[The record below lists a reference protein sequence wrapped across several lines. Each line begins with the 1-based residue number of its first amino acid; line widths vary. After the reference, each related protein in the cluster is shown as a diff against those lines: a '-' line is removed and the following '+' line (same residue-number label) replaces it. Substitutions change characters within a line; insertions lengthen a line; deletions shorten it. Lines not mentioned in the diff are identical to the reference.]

1 MVTCECYVQDIIY
14 DDPREGSSTIYYTCD
29 NCRNRV
35 KHKKNGIP
43 GPNLGP
49 KGTTLVK
56 PTEP

>member
-35 KHKKNGIP
+35 KHNKTSKSKKNGAP
-43 GPNLGP
+43 GPNLA
-49 KGTTLVK
+49 
-56 PTEP
+56 EPSR

>member
-1 MVTCECYVQDIIY
+1 VQDIIY